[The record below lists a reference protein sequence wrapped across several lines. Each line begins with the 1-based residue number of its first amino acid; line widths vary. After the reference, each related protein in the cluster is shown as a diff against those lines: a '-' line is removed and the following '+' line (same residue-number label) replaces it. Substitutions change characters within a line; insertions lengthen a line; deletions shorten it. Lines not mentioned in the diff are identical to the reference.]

1 MKASKRIQLWSLFL
15 WSMLALAS
23 SQTRQVDY
31 QNMHGI
37 FFPQTGQFWPGSTGS
52 DWSTPEQEDLTR
64 VKNQGSQI
72 TDWALTSWRDVN
84 CCFQLKDDSVWE
96 DAQTGMEDCFCRE
109 FLQEVQYKTVSFCSL
124 KQSCLNALRD
134 WNRVFGEGYMVP
146 GQAPVWNTE
155 SPVRTCTIGNPDGSA
170 VNRPCGE
177 QNNNPLQTWTDPYG
191 RLSTSFANYK
201 PNPNYGKITTPYN
214 PSASHKWRWVPGDA
228 PASLKPWLGGT
239 AGDGKV
245 QAGIM
250 KGTPVYPASNSTDCC
265 DTSVNASCCS
275 GSSLMSWVGP
285 QDAPQADCMFAVKRA
300 ICAYHFWECD
310 KSYSDLIFNG
320 ICLNTC
326 TDIEVQHDCH
336 G

>member
-134 WNRVFGEGYMVP
+134 WNRVFGE
-146 GQAPVWNTE
+146 
-155 SPVRTCTIGNPDGSA
+155 
-170 VNRPCGE
+170 
-177 QNNNPLQTWTDPYG
+177 
-191 RLSTSFANYK
+191 
-201 PNPNYGKITTPYN
+201 
-214 PSASHKWRWVPGDA
+214 
-228 PASLKPWLGGT
+228 
-239 AGDGKV
+239 
-245 QAGIM
+245 
-250 KGTPVYPASNSTDCC
+250 ASNAAVSE
-265 DTSVNASCCS
+265 
-275 GSSLMSWVGP
+275 
-285 QDAPQADCMFAVKRA
+285 DA
-300 ICAYHFWECD
+300 
-310 KSYSDLIFNG
+310 
-320 ICLNTC
+320 
-326 TDIEVQHDCH
+326 
-336 G
+336 